1 MPTGGYEPRVFPLCH
16 LGHSPIWLILQYLA
30 GTSFNPW
37 HFIPTSINRRVI
49 SSEVIHPF
57 WFFKCSFYSVFES
70 QSKKV
75 ISLASILIHR
85 MLISPRLLFGIMKLI
100 FLERHNKKQP
110 YDIYNCICSGDIIE
124 ATVCHIFKC
133 SLHAVLWVISFKTE
147 FYKVLLGL
155 RYCKLSSFRQ

>member
-1 MPTGGYEPRVFPLCH
+1 MKLMQSYC
-16 LGHSPIWLILQYLA
+16 
-30 GTSFNPW
+30 SFVLFFKSRFYFLSVLFCIFSF
-37 HFIPTSINRRVI
+37 FI
-49 SSEVIHPF
+49 PF